1 MGVFDQSLAAFLAPI
16 KEFLDDETVT
26 EVLIN
31 GPTEIWVEK
40 KGKLTLTTASFGDE
54 SQLQAAVRNIAQY
67 VKRQI
72 DSQHPTLDARLPNG
86 SRIHAVLPP
95 SARKGTTVAIRKFA
109 KAAEL
114 SFEKLISWGTI
125 SADAAEFL
133 EICIQL
139 AKNIIVSGGT
149 GSGKTT
155 FLNLLGGLLPKGERL
170 MIVEDASELQ
180 IRSDHIVNF
189 ETKAADHEGKGAL
202 TIRDLIKSAMRLRPD
217 RIIVGEVRAGEA
229 LDLITVMNT
238 GHGGSMGTT
247 HANTPMDALVRLET
261 LASLGDTGIPLAAL
275 RRQIAGAVHIVV
287 QAKRLHDGSRK
298 ITHISEVLGVDENG
312 RYTVQDLFK
321 FIQTGLGEDHKILGE
336 MRPMGNI
343 PTFFEEI
350 EVNGFT
356 YDVKKFAKPAPTK
369 PSAQEVL
376 AQHQA
381 ALNAKSPVAAA
392 AASAGAVAPGAAG
405 GTGSAGGAGG
415 GPGVAGAAN
424 PIAHLPPAQQQ
435 AVIAAAAKAGMSV
448 GQYYKWALEKQKAA
462 AAAKT
467 AGGAKPAAGGKK
479 PGEAA

>member
-1 MGVFDQSLAAFLAPI
+1 LGIFDKSIATFLAPV
-16 KEFLDDETVT
+16 KEFLDDDSVT

-31 GPTEIWVEK
+31 GPTEIWIEQ
-40 KGKLTLTTASFGDE
+40 KGKLIRTQATFGDE
-54 SQLQAAVRNIAQY
+54 TQLQAAVRNIAQF

-95 SARKGTTVAIRKFA
+95 AARKGTTVAIRKFA

-114 SFEKLISWGTI
+114 SFEKLIGWGTI

-133 EICIQL
+133 ELCIHL
-139 AKNIIVSGGT
+139 AKNMIVSGGT

-155 FLNLLGGLLPKGERL
+155 FLNLLGGLLPNWERL

-180 IRSDHIVNF
+180 IRSDHVISF

-247 HANTPMDALVRLET
+247 HANSPMDALVRLET
-261 LASLGDTGIPLAAL
+261 LASMGDSSIPLAAL
-275 RRQIAGAVHIVV
+275 RRQIAGAVHIVI

-298 ITHISEVLGVDENG
+298 ITHISEVLGVDEHG
-312 RYTVQDLFK
+312 KYTVQDLFK
-321 FIQTGLGEDHKILGE
+321 FIQTGISEDHKILGE
-336 MRPMGNI
+336 MKPMGNI

-350 EVNGFT
+350 EVNGLK
-356 YDVKKFAKPAPTK
+356 YDIKKFAVPASKKPTP
-369 PSAQEVL
+369 QELL
-376 AQHQA
+376 AQATA
-381 ALNAKSPVAAA
+381 ALNAQMGIKTPAPTVSAAQ
-392 AASAGAVAPGAAG
+392 
-405 GTGSAGGAGG
+405 
-415 GPGVAGAAN
+415 AN
-424 PIAHLPPAQQQ
+424 PFAHLPAAQQQ
-435 AVIAAAAKAGMSV
+435 QLMAAATKAGMSYRDYHAFLV
-448 GQYYKWALEKQKAA
+448 QKQKAA
-462 AAAKT
+462 AAAKV
-467 AGGAKPAAGGKK
+467 AAPAVKK
-479 PGEAA
+479 PEEAA